1 MSEVCPHDRPLTA
14 RRYILCTSLLP
25 AQGFSR
31 RNLTS
36 YPTSCPNP
44 ILYWGQDGHW
54 APCRWHSQRGRAG
67 THKQRNCMHAGA
79 LEALAGG
86 SMPLPWLL
94 ASQANPGSQ
103 PSSWSVQLFQE
114 APREGEGPVTMS
126 ISAFSS

>member
-1 MSEVCPHDRPLTA
+1 
-14 RRYILCTSLLP
+14 
-25 AQGFSR
+25 
-31 RNLTS
+31 
-36 YPTSCPNP
+36 
-44 ILYWGQDGHW
+44 
-54 APCRWHSQRGRAG
+54 
-67 THKQRNCMHAGA
+67 MHAGA